1 MDEISRPARE
11 VSNPLVNEDSSK
23 RVHSA
28 GKQAR
33 KRQDSHAGPANA
45 VFGKDRGGRV
55 VSEPPTK
62 KPFVFIILRGL
73 RLEARRHG
81 TLVAFRHP
89 RK

>member
-1 MDEISRPARE
+1 MDEISGPARE

-23 RVHSA
+23 RIHRV
-28 GKQAR
+28 GKQAC

-55 VSEPPTK
+55 VSPPTK

-81 TLVAFRHP
+81 TLVALRHP